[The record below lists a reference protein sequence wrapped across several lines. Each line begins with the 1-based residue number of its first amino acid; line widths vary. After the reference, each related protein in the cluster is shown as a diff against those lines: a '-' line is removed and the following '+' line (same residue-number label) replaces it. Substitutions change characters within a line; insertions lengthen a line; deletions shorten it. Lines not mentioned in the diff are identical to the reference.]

1 MQLDD
6 NIVVAGAGGMVGSA
20 IVRQLQALGYS
31 NITALTRQQA
41 DLCDQAAVERWFE
54 QNRCDYLFIAAAKVG
69 GILANSSKPA
79 EFIYQNLMMQC
90 NLIHAAWKHSVKKLL
105 FLGSSCIYPKFATQ
119 PIDESQL
126 LAGALEPTNSAYAV
140 AKIAGIEMCQAY
152 QRQYGLRA
160 ISLMPTNLYGPGDN
174 YDLQNS
180 HVLPALIAKFHH
192 AKQAKLPEVSCW
204 GDGSAL
210 REFLHVDDLA
220 AACVTCMLQ
229 YEDPSIIN
237 IGSGEELSIGELAD
251 LVSLVVGY
259 EGEIVWDTSKPNGT
273 PRKVLDITKIRS
285 LGWEP
290 RIGLVEGI
298 KKTYAD
304 YLQTLAAS
312 GC

>member
-1 MQLDD
+1 MQLEDT
-6 NIVVAGAGGMVGSA
+6 IVVAGAAGMVGAA
-20 IVRQLQALGYS
+20 IVRQLKAQGYL
-31 NITALTRQQA
+31 NVVELTRAEA
-41 DLCDQAAVERWFE
+41 DLCNQAAVEHWFSE
-54 QNRCDYLFIAAAKVG
+54 NRCDYLFIAAAKVG
-69 GILANSSKPA
+69 GILANSSKPG

-90 NLIHAAWKHSVKKLL
+90 NLIHAAKQHGVKKLL
-105 FLGSSCIYPKFATQ
+105 FLGSSCIYPKYATQ

-126 LAGALEPTNSAYAV
+126 LGGALEPTNSAYAV

-152 QRQYGLRA
+152 HRQYGMRA

-180 HVLPALIAKFHH
+180 HVLPALIAKFH
-192 AKQAKLPEVSCW
+192 QAKLANQPEVVCW

-237 IGSGEELSIGELAD
+237 VGSGEELSIAELAD

-259 EGEIVWDTSKPNGT
+259 QGEIVWDTSKPNGT
-273 PRKVLDITKIRS
+273 PRKVLDIAKIS
-285 LGWEP
+285 ALGWEP

-304 YLQTLAAS
+304 YVKNLAGS
-312 GC
+312 